1 MAQWVKNLTVVS
13 PITAEVQ
20 VRSSAWYSELKES
33 SVAIQSLAREL
44 PCAAGAGIQK
54 KKKKKSEVLTLE
66 KRNGHCYN
74 ISYLCLE
81 QRNSRG
87 KGISMSFLLLAPHIQ
102 DLLIFFFPI
111 CSSF

>member
-1 MAQWVKNLTVVS
+1 MLFTIKQWAISSSCATKLEVQLVAQWVKNLTVVS

-54 KKKKKSEVLTLE
+54 KKKKKSL
-66 KRNGHCYN
+66 RC
-74 ISYLCLE
+74 
-81 QRNSRG
+81 
-87 KGISMSFLLLAPHIQ
+87 
-102 DLLIFFFPI
+102 
-111 CSSF
+111 